1 MKGLKVVLLALF
13 VVGLMMGFA
22 AATPVPPKQL
32 AVIKSKPKDYGL
44 LTPQLVKLIMNNPNM
59 DKTYSAILMFKSQ
72 SEKNQ
77 AVMLLRMI
85 GAKIEYNYHAIPAI
99 AVKMKAYDL
108 LVLGGL
114 VIDPNFIRI
123 NGIQFIQD
131 DYKVK
136 VAADL
141 EGLDESTA
149 QISAPEVWNVGYDG
163 SGVTVA
169 VIDTGID
176 ASHPDL
182 KGKVIGWKDFVN
194 NKTTPYDDN
203 GHGTHVAGIIAST
216 GAASDGKYKGVAP
229 GAKLVGVKVLSAEG
243 SGSVSTII
251 AGVDWVIQ
259 HKDKYNI
266 KVINLSLG
274 GSESSDGTDALSQEV
289 DKAWE
294 DGIVVC
300 VAAGNSGPDTYT
312 IGSPAAAPDVI
323 TVGAVDKNDVIT
335 SFSSRGPTA
344 DGRLKPE
351 VVAPGNWIISDRAAG
366 TQLTNELVGQYYVAA
381 PGTSMATPHVSGAVA
396 LLREAHPDWT
406 PDKIKYVLEI
416 TADVVNAS
424 AIAGIA
430 YGAGRINVYEA
441 LNYDQDSKVDF
452 TGYLANKQNV
462 TKEVTVS
469 SGTTRIAALLTWDNP
484 QADLDLYMYDPNG
497 QLADYSYTSY
507 YGFEKVAYRN
517 PTPGTWTFVV
527 ASYKGNA
534 NYKLEVLDE
543 GGTVS
548 SNESSQPSNP
558 NNGGNGGG
566 NTTPSNQTN
575 ETQPQPQPQP
585 TQPSNV
591 IVKNFTGYVAY
602 QSYIVDNVTVNSGA
616 TLIEGTLT
624 GYSYDDLDLY
634 LYDPNGNLV
643 TKSTNYGPNE
653 YVSYN
658 NPQPGTWHF
667 LVYAYDTYYWTAYYQ
682 LVVKVH
688 YG

>member
-1 MKGLKVVLLALF
+1 MKEVKAILLAVLL
-13 VVGLMMGFA
+13 VGMTFGFA
-22 AATPVPPKQL
+22 AAASVGGNSHLATHTPKN
-32 AVIKSKPKDYGL
+32 YGL
-44 LTPQLVKLIMNNPNM
+44 LTPKLFQKVQGMNPNKEISTIIVFNSQA
-59 DKTYSAILMFKSQ
+59 DKNRALPILKF
-72 SEKNQ
+72 
-77 AVMLLRMI
+77 L
-85 GAKIEYNYHAIPAI
+85 GAKIKYNYHAIPAVAI
-99 AVKMKAYDL
+99 TIPVKYL
-108 LVLGGL
+108 LILGGL
-114 VIDPNFIRI
+114 SDAGIISGLSVQ
-123 NGIQFIQD
+123 GIQFIQD
-131 DYKVK
+131 DYKVQ
-136 VAADL
+136 VQVDL

-163 SGVTVA
+163 SGVVVA

-176 ASHPDL
+176 GSHPDL
-182 KGKVIGWKDFVN
+182 QGKVIGWKDFVN

-229 GAKLVGVKVLSAEG
+229 GAKLVGVKVLGADG

-259 HKDKYNI
+259 HKDEYNI
-266 KVINLSLG
+266 SVINLSLG
-274 GSESSDGTDALSQEV
+274 SSQSSDGTDALSQEV

-294 DGIVVC
+294 AGIVVC

-366 TQLTNELVGQYYVAA
+366 TQLTDELVGQYYVAA

-406 PDKIKYVLEI
+406 PDKIKHVLEI

-441 LNYDQDSKVDF
+441 LNYDQDSKVVI
-452 TGYLANKQNV
+452 TGYLADKQNV

-497 QLADYSYTSY
+497 QLVDYSYTGY

-517 PTPGTWTFVV
+517 PTPGTWYFVI
-527 ASYKGNA
+527 ASYSGSA
-534 NYKLEVLDE
+534 NYNLEILDE
-543 GGTVS
+543 GGTVTEGS
-548 SNESSQPSNP
+548 SSTPSQPSTPSTPSNTTTP
-558 NNGGNGGG
+558 TNNT
-566 NTTPSNQTN
+566 NTTPST
-575 ETQPQPQPQP
+575 P
-585 TQPSNV
+585 TTPSNPTV
-591 IVKNFTGYVAY
+591 VVKNFTGTVNYGSYV
-602 QSYIVDNVTVNSGA
+602 VDTVTVDSGA
-616 TLIEGTLT
+616 TKIEGYLY
-624 GYSYDDLDLY
+624 GNSYDDLDLY
-634 LYDPNGNLV
+634 LYDPNQNLV
-643 TKSTNYGPNE
+643 TSSTTSSSNE

-658 NPQPGTWHF
+658 NPQPGTWYF
-667 LVYAYDTYYWTAYYQ
+667 VVYAYSTYYWSANYFLQVKIYY
-682 LVVKVH
+682 
-688 YG
+688 G

>member
-1 MKGLKVVLLALF
+1 MKEVKALVLAIL
-13 VVGLMMGFA
+13 VVGMTFGFA
-22 AATPVPPKQL
+22 AAASVGHGTQL
-32 AVIKSKPKDYGL
+32 ATHTGKDYGL
-44 LTPQLVKLIMNNPNM
+44 LTPKLFEKIQGMNPDKEVSTIIMFDSQSQKN
-59 DKTYSAILMFKSQ
+59 SAIP
-72 SEKNQ
+72 
-77 AVMLLRMI
+77 LLKFL
-85 GAKIEYNYHAIPAI
+85 GVKIKYNYKAIPAI
-99 AVKMKAYDL
+99 AVTIPVKYL
-108 LVLGGL
+108 LVLAGLSDTGLIGGL
-114 VIDPNFIRI
+114 NIQ
-123 NGIQFIQD
+123 GIQFIQD
-131 DYKVK
+131 DYKVQ
-136 VAADL
+136 VQVDL

-182 KGKVIGWKDFVN
+182 QGKVIGWKDFVN

-229 GAKLVGVKVLSAEG
+229 GAKLVGVKVLGGDG

-259 HKDKYNI
+259 HKDEYNI
-266 KVINLSLG
+266 SVINLSLG
-274 GSESSDGTDALSQEV
+274 SSQSSDGTDALSQEV

-497 QLADYSYTSY
+497 QLVDYSYTSY

-517 PTPGTWTFVV
+517 PTPGTWYFLIV
-527 ASYKGNA
+527 SYSGSA

-548 SNESSQPSNP
+548 EGSASTPSQPSQPSNETPSTP
-558 NNGGNGGG
+558 NNET
-566 NTTPSNQTN
+566 NTTPS
-575 ETQPQPQPQP
+575 
-585 TQPSNV
+585 QPSQPAQTV
-591 IVKNFTGYVAY
+591 VVKNFTGSVTYGNYV
-602 QSYIVDNVTVNSGA
+602 VDTVTVNSGA
-616 TLIEGTLT
+616 TKIEGYLY
-624 GYSYDDLDLY
+624 GNSYDDLDLY
-634 LYDPNGNLV
+634 LYDPNQNLV
-643 TKSTNYGPNE
+643 TSSTNYGSNE
-653 YVSYN
+653 YVSYS
-658 NPQPGTWHF
+658 NPQPGTWYF
-667 LVYAYDTYYWTAYYQ
+667 VVYAYSTYYWSANYFLQVKIYY
-682 LVVKVH
+682 
-688 YG
+688 G